1 MIFSIK
7 NHFFSIFNFFGLRR
21 FFVKNQKTRLPQLE
35 FINNLFGKK
44 NFTFRDIF
52 IYISFI
58 THLPWGWTLQ
68 TSKIRF
74 GSWFTSYRKRY
85 QNCVKKAKISILCN
99 FLLMI
104 STNWPYNYN
113 PIFWRQMFFIMVNT
127 HQKWEELRKM
137 VVGGQKMTKKI
148 DFSKNFD
155 FCDFW
160 FFCVFRCACGCWTF
174 CSLWMY
180 YKKLQK
186 VGCGDEKT
194 ILREN
199 GFSPTDIEKVFFW
212 PIFSRRLSPPAVPG
226 NSYGRW
232 GESSV
237 LMLSLKAPKNKKVK
251 IFEFLTPPTWPK
263 TQLIAIQRPKSLKD
277 YFLELRFM
285 AACKNSANSNGGFS
299 RTRRG
304 VFILNTY
311 RSTPYLERRAD
322 GAPPPVLT

>member
-1 MIFSIK
+1 M
-7 NHFFSIFNFFGLRR
+7 
-21 FFVKNQKTRLPQLE
+21 
-35 FINNLFGKK
+35 
-44 NFTFRDIF
+44 
-52 IYISFI
+52 
-58 THLPWGWTLQ
+58 W
-68 TSKIRF
+68 
-74 GSWFTSYRKRY
+74 
-85 QNCVKKAKISILCN
+85 
-99 FLLMI
+99 LLI
-104 STNWPYNYN
+104 
-113 PIFWRQMFFIMVNT
+113 
-127 HQKWEELRKM
+127 
-137 VVGGQKMTKKI
+137 
-148 DFSKNFD
+148 
-155 FCDFW
+155 
-160 FFCVFRCACGCWTF
+160 FFCVFRRARGCWSF

-212 PIFSRRLSPPAVPG
+212 PFFSRRLSPPAVPG
-226 NSYGRW
+226 ISYGRW

-263 TQLIAIQRPKSLKD
+263 VQLIAIQRPKSLKD
-277 YFLELRFM
+277 YFLESRFM
-285 AACKNSANSNGGFS
+285 AACKNLANSNGGVS

-322 GAPPPVLT
+322 GAPPPVLTETGCTSSGHLGGRRGHCQVFTSGQVFLFHRRGNFLNFVMSDQYFLSGSALRALTAVVYSSQSFRRKPIIIWTLLLIT

>member
-1 MIFSIK
+1 
-7 NHFFSIFNFFGLRR
+7 
-21 FFVKNQKTRLPQLE
+21 
-35 FINNLFGKK
+35 
-44 NFTFRDIF
+44 
-52 IYISFI
+52 
-58 THLPWGWTLQ
+58 
-68 TSKIRF
+68 
-74 GSWFTSYRKRY
+74 
-85 QNCVKKAKISILCN
+85 
-99 FLLMI
+99 
-104 STNWPYNYN
+104 
-113 PIFWRQMFFIMVNT
+113 
-127 HQKWEELRKM
+127 M

-160 FFCVFRCACGCWTF
+160 FFFVFRCARGCYTF
-174 CSLWMY
+174 CSLWIC

-212 PIFSRRLSPPAVPG
+212 PIFSRRLSPPAVPV

-263 TQLIAIQRPKSLKD
+263 VQLIAIQRPKSLKD
-277 YFLELRFM
+277 YFLESRFM
-285 AACKNSANSNGGFS
+285 AACKNSANPNGGVS
-299 RTRRG
+299 RNRRG

-322 GAPPPVLT
+322 GAPPPVLTETGCTSSGHLGGRRGPTAGVGPDSGVCSSICSVIWVFWFT

>member
-1 MIFSIK
+1 
-7 NHFFSIFNFFGLRR
+7 
-21 FFVKNQKTRLPQLE
+21 
-35 FINNLFGKK
+35 
-44 NFTFRDIF
+44 
-52 IYISFI
+52 
-58 THLPWGWTLQ
+58 
-68 TSKIRF
+68 
-74 GSWFTSYRKRY
+74 
-85 QNCVKKAKISILCN
+85 
-99 FLLMI
+99 
-104 STNWPYNYN
+104 
-113 PIFWRQMFFIMVNT
+113 MFFIIVNI
-127 HQKWEELRKM
+127 HQKWEELRLM

-160 FFCVFRCACGCWTF
+160 FFCVLRSAHGCWTF

-186 VGCGDEKT
+186 VDCGDEKT
-194 ILREN
+194 LLREN

-263 TQLIAIQRPKSLKD
+263 VQLIAIQRPKSLKD
-277 YFLELRFM
+277 YFLESRFM
-285 AACKNSANSNGGFS
+285 AACKNSANSNGGVS

-322 GAPPPVLT
+322 GAPPPVLPETGCTSSGHLDVRCFAARQVFGQFVRRCLCYLQECLLFMSYQTWMSHGSALRALPSGLKHEFSIY

>member
-1 MIFSIK
+1 
-7 NHFFSIFNFFGLRR
+7 
-21 FFVKNQKTRLPQLE
+21 
-35 FINNLFGKK
+35 
-44 NFTFRDIF
+44 
-52 IYISFI
+52 
-58 THLPWGWTLQ
+58 
-68 TSKIRF
+68 
-74 GSWFTSYRKRY
+74 
-85 QNCVKKAKISILCN
+85 
-99 FLLMI
+99 MI
-104 STNWPYNYN
+104 STKWPYYYN
-113 PIFWRQMFFIMVNT
+113 TIFRRQMFFIMMNT

-137 VVGGQKMTKKI
+137 VVGGQKITKKI
-148 DFSKNFD
+148 DFLKNFD

-160 FFCVFRCACGCWTF
+160 FFCVFRRARWCWTF

-186 VGCGDEKT
+186 VVCGDEKT

-232 GESSV
+232 GESSL
-237 LMLSLKAPKNKKVK
+237 LMLSLKPPKNEKVK
-251 IFEFLTPPTWPK
+251 IFEFLTPSTWPK
-263 TQLIAIQRPKSLKD
+263 VQLIAIQRPKSLKD
-277 YFLELRFM
+277 YFLESRFM
-285 AACKNSANSNGGFS
+285 AACKNSANSNGGVS

-322 GAPPPVLT
+322 GAPPPVLTETGCTSSGHLAPSGVSLLGKRSNWVRCLPLIVVCVCQIGAAVRSKTKKADMLFIQSKDKNA

>member
-1 MIFSIK
+1 
-7 NHFFSIFNFFGLRR
+7 
-21 FFVKNQKTRLPQLE
+21 
-35 FINNLFGKK
+35 
-44 NFTFRDIF
+44 
-52 IYISFI
+52 
-58 THLPWGWTLQ
+58 
-68 TSKIRF
+68 
-74 GSWFTSYRKRY
+74 
-85 QNCVKKAKISILCN
+85 
-99 FLLMI
+99 
-104 STNWPYNYN
+104 
-113 PIFWRQMFFIMVNT
+113 
-127 HQKWEELRKM
+127 
-137 VVGGQKMTKKI
+137 
-148 DFSKNFD
+148 
-155 FCDFW
+155 
-160 FFCVFRCACGCWTF
+160 
-174 CSLWMY
+174 MY

-263 TQLIAIQRPKSLKD
+263 VQLIAIQRPKSQKD
-277 YFLELRFM
+277 YFLESRFM
-285 AACKNSANSNGGFS
+285 AACKNSANSNGGVS

-322 GAPPPVLT
+322 GAPPPVLPETGCTSSGHLGGRRGPQSGVGPDSGVCNLVSFRCTFFHHFVCLIVIWQCPSGTGYVNDTFICIQFSLFFHLSRATKVRGQ

>member
-1 MIFSIK
+1 
-7 NHFFSIFNFFGLRR
+7 
-21 FFVKNQKTRLPQLE
+21 
-35 FINNLFGKK
+35 
-44 NFTFRDIF
+44 
-52 IYISFI
+52 
-58 THLPWGWTLQ
+58 
-68 TSKIRF
+68 
-74 GSWFTSYRKRY
+74 
-85 QNCVKKAKISILCN
+85 
-99 FLLMI
+99 
-104 STNWPYNYN
+104 
-113 PIFWRQMFFIMVNT
+113 
-127 HQKWEELRKM
+127 M

-160 FFCVFRCACGCWTF
+160 FFCVFRCARGCWTF

-251 IFEFLTPPTWPK
+251 IFEFLTPPTWRK
-263 TQLIAIQRPKSLKD
+263 VQLIAIQRPKSLKD
-277 YFLELRFM
+277 YFLESRFM

-322 GAPPPVLT
+322 GAPPPVLTETGCTSSGHLVVFSGPWGPRLQNQVFRLWSGVPPVIRRIFIISKVCYDFYLAVHFGHWQLALLQVFFFRLLFENVKKTGGNECEASGSLRGHVVGQAPHNMPSKNFWKN

>member
-1 MIFSIK
+1 
-7 NHFFSIFNFFGLRR
+7 
-21 FFVKNQKTRLPQLE
+21 
-35 FINNLFGKK
+35 
-44 NFTFRDIF
+44 
-52 IYISFI
+52 
-58 THLPWGWTLQ
+58 
-68 TSKIRF
+68 
-74 GSWFTSYRKRY
+74 
-85 QNCVKKAKISILCN
+85 
-99 FLLMI
+99 
-104 STNWPYNYN
+104 
-113 PIFWRQMFFIMVNT
+113 
-127 HQKWEELRKM
+127 M

-160 FFCVFRCACGCWTF
+160 FFCVFRWARGCWTF

-180 YKKLQK
+180 YEKLQK
-186 VGCGDEKT
+186 IGCGDERT

-212 PIFSRRLSPPAVPG
+212 PIFSRRLSPPALPG

-237 LMLSLKAPKNKKVK
+237 LMLSLKALKNKKMK
-251 IFEFLTPPTWPK
+251 IFEFFTPPTWPK
-263 TQLIAIQRPKSLKD
+263 VQLIAIQRPKSLKD
-277 YFLELRFM
+277 YFLESRFM

-322 GAPPPVLT
+322 GAPPPVLTETGCTSSGHLDVRCFAARQAFGQFVRRCLYKQQACLLVMSYQTWMSHGSALRALPSGLKHGSSMY

>member
-1 MIFSIK
+1 
-7 NHFFSIFNFFGLRR
+7 
-21 FFVKNQKTRLPQLE
+21 
-35 FINNLFGKK
+35 
-44 NFTFRDIF
+44 
-52 IYISFI
+52 
-58 THLPWGWTLQ
+58 
-68 TSKIRF
+68 
-74 GSWFTSYRKRY
+74 
-85 QNCVKKAKISILCN
+85 
-99 FLLMI
+99 
-104 STNWPYNYN
+104 
-113 PIFWRQMFFIMVNT
+113 
-127 HQKWEELRKM
+127 M

-160 FFCVFRCACGCWTF
+160 FFCVFRCARGCWTF
-174 CSLWMY
+174 CSLSMY

-263 TQLIAIQRPKSLKD
+263 VQLIAIQRPKSLRD

-285 AACKNSANSNGGFS
+285 AACKNSANSNGRVS

-322 GAPPPVLT
+322 GAPPPVLTETGCTSSGHLVIRCFPARQVFGRLRAGLSILVSGFVYI

>member
-1 MIFSIK
+1 
-7 NHFFSIFNFFGLRR
+7 
-21 FFVKNQKTRLPQLE
+21 
-35 FINNLFGKK
+35 
-44 NFTFRDIF
+44 
-52 IYISFI
+52 
-58 THLPWGWTLQ
+58 
-68 TSKIRF
+68 
-74 GSWFTSYRKRY
+74 
-85 QNCVKKAKISILCN
+85 
-99 FLLMI
+99 
-104 STNWPYNYN
+104 
-113 PIFWRQMFFIMVNT
+113 MFFIMVNT
-127 HQKWEELRKM
+127 HQNWEELRKM

-148 DFSKNFD
+148 DFLKNFD

-160 FFCVFRCACGCWTF
+160 FFCVFRRARWCWTF
-174 CSLWMY
+174 SSLWMY

-199 GFSPTDIEKVFFW
+199 GFSPTDIKNVFFW

-232 GESSV
+232 GESLV

-263 TQLIAIQRPKSLKD
+263 VQLIAIQRPKSLKD
-277 YFLELRFM
+277 YFLESRFM
-285 AACKNSANSNGGFS
+285 AACKNSANSNGGVS
-299 RTRRG
+299 RTCRG

-322 GAPPPVLT
+322 GAPTPVLPETGCTSSGHLGGRRGPLVRSFVSGQAFVLLLMSHFLSFVWCLICLISGSALRGLSEIAVYSHSSINISLVLYWSSQRPVLVLGL